1 MNNIMGVVFASNLE
15 TKLNELTIR
24 RTPASLPFCG
34 RYRLIDFTLSNFV
47 NSGITSIGILT
58 KNNYNSLMEHIR
70 MGRDWDLNRKNS
82 GIAMFPP
89 YAHNQS
95 KDVYKDKIEAIYS
108 IFNYLVKTKEE
119 YAVIT
124 DSNIVTNI
132 DYEDVYNYHIKNGAD
147 ITMVTYDAEPCSLR
161 RIVVET
167 DSDMAVKDM
176 YISTVSD
183 DTKKQIGLNIYLM
196 KKDLLK
202 SLIEN
207 AYARG
212 LGDFEKDILFKK
224 LGQFKIMAYK
234 VNGYAEIIDDIKG
247 YFKQNMKMLDYKTRK
262 DLFYKYGKIMTKVKD
277 SVPTVYGDKA
287 NVSNS
292 LIADGCIIN
301 GTVENSVL
309 FRGVKIEEG
318 AVIKNSIIME
328 NGYVMHGVNISYA
341 ILDKH
346 VTVQEGRNISG
357 YETYPVVIVKDKIV

>member
-1 MNNIMGVVFASNLE
+1 MNNIMGIVFASNIE
-15 TKLNELTIR
+15 NKLNELTIR

-47 NSGITSIGILT
+47 NGGITSIGILT

-95 KDVYKDKIEAIYS
+95 KEMYKDKIEAIYG
-108 IFNYLVKTKEE
+108 IFNYLIKTKEE
-119 YAVIT
+119 YVIIT
-124 DSNIVTNI
+124 DSNIVANI

-147 ITMVTYDAEPCSLR
+147 ITMLTYESKPTSLR
-161 RIVVET
+161 RIVV
-167 DSDMAVKDM
+167 DADNDMRVKDM
-176 YISTVSD
+176 YISTVSENS
-183 DTKKQIGLNIYLM
+183 KKLLGLNIYLM
-196 KKDLLK
+196 RKDLLK

-207 AYARG
+207 AFARG
-212 LGDFEKDILFKK
+212 QTDFEKEVLFKK
-224 LGQFKIMAYK
+224 LGQLKIIAYK
-234 VNGYAEIIDDIKG
+234 CNGYAEIIDDIKS
-247 YFKQNMKMLDYKTRK
+247 YYRESMNLLDYNLRK

-277 SVPTVYGDKA
+277 SIPTTYGDKA

-292 LIADGCIIN
+292 LIADGCTIN
-301 GTVENSVL
+301 GTVENSIL
-309 FRGVKIEEG
+309 FRGVKVDEG
-318 AVIKNSIIME
+318 SVIKNSIIME
-328 NGYVMHGVNISYA
+328 NGYVMSNVNISYA